1 MKNRRRKWAGALV
14 LMALCAAVS
23 FWWLRTEEQEKALQV
38 QLPQTGVKLS
48 AWITDWQWR
57 TGITDL
63 KQLGSE
69 LEEIHFFAAYFNHKD
84 ELHFTSDF
92 REGLPEF
99 LEISRKGK
107 QLRRVLTIVNDRF
120 DTDGTADQKDPE
132 LISRIVATPESRSL
146 HIGHILAV
154 VSQHG
159 FNGVELDYEKV
170 RKEDWANLST
180 LYKELYERLQAE
192 GFSLRIVLEPGISQS
207 SFELLPAGPDYV
219 LMAYNLYGGHS
230 GPGPKADHAMI
241 RKLADKLQGIPGD
254 HAIALSVGG
263 FDWANNGKV
272 VSLTEKRA
280 VELAHS
286 ISDNPK
292 RDPSSGA
299 LYFEYTDDQGF
310 DHTVWYA
317 DGMTIAGWMDTA
329 KDAGIS
335 KIAIWR
341 LGDMEED
348 TLQQLKAY
356 HQQSQ
361 HK

>member
-1 MKNRRRKWAGALV
+1 MKNRRRKWAGAVV

-23 FWWLRTEEQEKALQV
+23 FWWLRTGDQEKALQA
-38 QLPQTGVKLS
+38 QLTQTEVKLS
-48 AWITDWQWR
+48 AWITDWQWK

-84 ELHFTSDF
+84 ELHFTPDF

-99 LEISRKGK
+99 LENTRKGEL
-107 QLRRVLTIVNDRF
+107 LRRVLTIVNDRF
-120 DTDGTADQKDPE
+120 DTDGTADQKDPA

-159 FNGVELDYEKV
+159 FSGVELDYEKV
-170 RKEDWANLST
+170 RKEDWANLSA
-180 LYKELYERLQAE
+180 LYEELYERLQAE

-207 SFELLPAGPDYV
+207 SFDLLPEGPDYV
-219 LMAYNLYGGHS
+219 LMAYNLFGGHS

-241 RKLADKLQGIPGD
+241 RKLADKLHEIPGD

-263 FDWANNGKV
+263 FDWATNGKV

-280 VELAHS
+280 AELAHP
-286 ISDNPK
+286 ISDDPR

-299 LYFEYTDDQGF
+299 LYFEYTDDQGIG
-310 DHTVWYA
+310 HTVWYA

-329 KDAGIS
+329 RDSGIS

-348 TLQQLKAY
+348 TLKQLKEY
-356 HQQSQ
+356 NQQSP
-361 HK
+361 HE

>member
-1 MKNRRRKWAGALV
+1 MKNRRRKWAGAVV

-23 FWWLRTEEQEKALQV
+23 FWWLHTGEQEKALQA
-38 QLPQTGVKLS
+38 QLTQTEVKLS
-48 AWITDWQWR
+48 AWITDWQWK

-63 KQLGSE
+63 KKLGGE
-69 LEEIHFFAAYFNHKD
+69 LEEIHFFAAYFNPKD
-84 ELHFTSDF
+84 ELHLTSDF

-99 LEISRKGK
+99 LENSRKGE

-120 DTDGTADQKDPE
+120 DTDGTADQKDPA
-132 LISRIVATPESRSL
+132 LISRIVATRESRSL
-146 HIGHILAV
+146 HVGHILAV

-159 FNGVELDYEKV
+159 FSGVELDYEKV
-170 RKEDWANLST
+170 RKEDWANLSA
-180 LYKELYERLQAE
+180 LYEELYERLQAE

-207 SFELLPAGPDYV
+207 SFDLLPEGPDYV

-241 RKLADKLQGIPGD
+241 RKLADKLHGIPGD

-263 FDWANNGKV
+263 FDWAENGKV

-280 VELAHS
+280 VELAHA
-286 ISDNPK
+286 ISDDPR

-299 LYFEYTDDQGF
+299 LYFEYTDDQGIG
-310 DHTVWYA
+310 HTVWYA
-317 DGMTIAGWMDTA
+317 DGMTIAGWV
-329 KDAGIS
+329 DAARDSGIS

-348 TLQQLKAY
+348 TLKQLKEY

-361 HK
+361 HE

>member
-1 MKNRRRKWAGALV
+1 
-14 LMALCAAVS
+14 MALCAAVS
-23 FWWLRTEEQEKALQV
+23 FWWLHTGEQEKALQA
-38 QLPQTGVKLS
+38 QLTQTEVKLS
-48 AWITDWQWR
+48 AWITDWQWK

-63 KQLGSE
+63 KKLGGE
-69 LEEIHFFAAYFNHKD
+69 LEEIHFFAAYFNPKD

-99 LEISRKGK
+99 LENSRKGE

-120 DTDGTADQKDPE
+120 DTDGTADQKDPA

-159 FNGVELDYEKV
+159 FSGVELDYEKV
-170 RKEDWANLST
+170 RKEDWANLSA
-180 LYKELYERLQAE
+180 LYEELYERLQAE

-207 SFELLPAGPDYV
+207 SFDLLPEGPDYV

-241 RKLADKLQGIPGD
+241 RKLADKLHGIPGD

-263 FDWANNGKV
+263 FDWAKNGKV

-280 VELAHS
+280 VELAHA
-286 ISDNPK
+286 ISDDPR

-299 LYFEYTDDQGF
+299 LYFEYTDDQGIG
-310 DHTVWYA
+310 HTVWYA
-317 DGMTIAGWMDTA
+317 DGMTIVGWV
-329 KDAGIS
+329 DAARDSGIS

-348 TLQQLKAY
+348 TLKQLKEY

-361 HK
+361 HE